1 MIFDGAVVIPAV
13 APSAT
18 LSSVLTSEA
27 LSVSIFPVP
36 LDVLPIILDVPTFS
50 IFAKVTA
57 SSAILAIGSVPD
69 VISLALSAVKFT
81 PLIAGSVVGNLPFG
95 IVPESSSDAFNDV
108 RFAPLIAGNAPVKL
122 LEARAPLNVL
132 QLQYQQRLHYHQ
144 L

>member
-1 MIFDGAVVIPAV
+1 VIFDGAVVIPAV

-57 SSAILAIGSVPD
+57 SSAIRAIGRVPD
-69 VISLALSAVKFT
+69 VISLAF
-81 PLIAGSVVGNLPFG
+81 SVVRFAPLTAGNVAGNLPFG
-95 IVPESSSDAFNDV
+95 ISPDPRLSAFNEV
-108 RFAPLIAGNAPVKL
+108 NPIP
-122 LEARAPLNVL
+122 EPLNDVAV
-132 QLQYQQRLHYHQ
+132 QIPVIFTPAMSVTNFGDSP
-144 L
+144 